1 MFSVFRKWS
10 DSLFADEEAVLLL
23 LLIIAALTLIVCLSS
38 VLAPVLTSIILA
50 YLLDGMM
57 EKLKSW
63 RVPDTMALL
72 ASFFF
77 FLAICCALALVVFP
91 MVWKQAVSL
100 FQELPTMANKGQEL
114 LIELHQRYPD
124 LITDAQFKDIVSNI
138 MGELTG
144 IGQLLLSYSLS
155 NLLSLAALSIYTI
168 LVPILVFFMLKDKRQ
183 MMSWFAQYL
192 PEYRPM
198 MREVWQ
204 EMDQQVANYI
214 RGKVIEIIAVGVA
227 SFIAFSILDL
237 NYAALLALFVGLSVL
252 IPYIGAAVVTLPV
265 LIIGYMQWGLDSQF
279 MWLFGIYA
287 LIQGL
292 DGNVLVPL
300 LFSEAV
306 NLHPVAIIL
315 AVLFFGSFW
324 GLWGVFFAIPLATL
338 VKALINAW
346 PSGTPR
352 KQDLSL

>member
-1 MFSVFRKWS
+1 
-10 DSLFADEEAVLLL
+10 
-23 LLIIAALTLIVCLSS
+23 IIAALTLIVCLSS

-63 RVPDTMALL
+63 RVPDTIALL
-72 ASFFF
+72 TSFFF

-144 IGQLLLSYSLS
+144 VGQLLLSYSLS

-214 RGKVIEIIAVGVA
+214 R
-227 SFIAFSILDL
+227 
-237 NYAALLALFVGLSVL
+237 
-252 IPYIGAAVVTLPV
+252 
-265 LIIGYMQWGLDSQF
+265 
-279 MWLFGIYA
+279 
-287 LIQGL
+287 
-292 DGNVLVPL
+292 
-300 LFSEAV
+300 
-306 NLHPVAIIL
+306 
-315 AVLFFGSFW
+315 
-324 GLWGVFFAIPLATL
+324 
-338 VKALINAW
+338 
-346 PSGTPR
+346 
-352 KQDLSL
+352 